1 MPDQPPALKFSW
13 LLGDEGYQRVC
24 LLFWVITSSA
34 YALYI
39 LLLFYCAS
47 IGLADIRHVWFILI
61 ASVCGLG
68 TFYAILRS
76 GRSKNFA
83 DPSLS
88 VQQMA
93 FAVVTT
99 GMLYVLT
106 PGLRG
111 VFLLQAPVVLVFGAF
126 TLTPRNCRLLGVFA
140 VLVQAVATVLS
151 IWLNAKE
158 GSTQVEIIFFISA
171 VVVFIMATDMAGRL
185 SAIREQLREQK
196 KQLQQALDQNALLA
210 RQDELTTLPNRR
222 HAIEMMAYEERR
234 TRRDKVR
241 PSVCMID
248 IDHFKRINDTH
259 GHAAGDAVLRLL
271 ARHALLALRRPD
283 ILARW
288 GGEEFILLMPETTL
302 TEAAHVV
309 ERLRRKLA
317 DIRVWEEHPELQV
330 TFSAGI
336 ATLAVN
342 ESMQDTVA
350 RADVAL
356 YRAKEQGRNR
366 TVMAD

>member
-1 MPDQPPALKFSW
+1 MSDQAPVPKFSW
-13 LLGDEGYQRVC
+13 LLGHESYQRVC
-24 LLFWVITSSA
+24 LLFWVITSST
-34 YALYI
+34 YALFI

-47 IGLADIRHVWFILI
+47 IGLADIRHAWFILVT
-61 ASVCGLG
+61 SVCGLG

-76 GRSKNFA
+76 GRSKDFA

-93 FAVVTT
+93 FAVFIL

-111 VFLLQAPVVLVFGAF
+111 VFLVQTPVVLVFGAF

-140 VLVQAVATVLS
+140 VLVQAVATLLS
-151 IWLNAKE
+151 IWLNA
-158 GSTQVEIIFFISA
+158 SQSNISVEIIFLISA
-171 VVVFIMATDMAGRL
+171 GVVFIMATDMAGRL

-196 KQLQQALDQNALLA
+196 KELQQALDQNAILA

-234 TRRDKVR
+234 TMRDKVR

-302 TEAAHVV
+302 SEAAHVV
-309 ERLRRKLA
+309 ERLRRRLE
-317 DIRVWEEHPELQV
+317 DISVWEEHPELQV
-330 TFSAGI
+330 TFSAGL

-366 TVMAD
+366 TVIAD

>member
-1 MPDQPPALKFSW
+1 MSDQPPVLKFSW
-13 LLGDEGYQRVC
+13 LLGHESYQRVC
-24 LLFWVITSSA
+24 LRFWVMTSSA
-34 YALYI
+34 YALFM

-47 IGLADIRHVWFILI
+47 VGLANIRAVCFITI
-61 ASVCGLG
+61 VSICGLG

-76 GRSKNFA
+76 GRSKAFA

-88 VQQMA
+88 VLQMA
-93 FAVVTT
+93 FAVVIL

-106 PGLRG
+106 PLLRG
-111 VFLLQAPVVLVFGAF
+111 VFLVQTPVVLVFGAF
-126 TLTPRNCRLLGVFA
+126 TLTPRRCRQLGIFA
-140 VLVQAVATVLS
+140 VVVQALATILS
-151 IWLNAKE
+151 IWLNANDD
-158 GSTQVEIIFFISA
+158 SARVDVVFFTSAA
-171 VVVFIMATDMAGRL
+171 VVFAMATDMAGRL
-185 SAIREQLREQK
+185 SAMRWQLREQK
-196 KQLQQALDQNALLA
+196 KELQKALDLNALLA

-222 HAIEMMAYEERR
+222 HAMEMMAYEERR

-302 TEAAHVV
+302 SEAAHVI
-309 ERLRRKLA
+309 ERLRKRLA
-317 DIRVWEEHPELQV
+317 DISVWEEHPELQV

-336 ATLAVN
+336 ATLAAN